1 MEKKLEFGKILS
13 NSLEIGSKNLPSIL
27 GCVVLWLLTFWIPY
41 VNVGTTIALITL
53 PAALSKGKVISPL
66 TIFDKSYFKFMGEFF
81 LVSALKN
88 IILGV
93 AMIFLVVPAIVLSIA
108 YSLATLLVID
118 KGKGASEALK
128 LSLNATYGYKW
139 VIFLWYLVLYI
150 AVGIVAF
157 ILGKIWAPLVILLI
171 LALAVISIG
180 TQAYIYGQLTAD
192 IEEEV

>member
-27 GCVVLWLLTFWIPY
+27 GCVVLWLLTLWIPY

-66 TIFDKSYFKFMGEFF
+66 TIFDKSYYKFMGEFF
-81 LVSALKN
+81 LVNGLKN
-88 IILGV
+88 MILAA
-93 AMIFLVVPAIVLSIA
+93 AMVFLIVPAIVLSIA

-139 VIFLWYLVLYI
+139 VIFLWYLMLFIV
-150 AVGIVAF
+150 AGIVVF
-157 ILGKIWAPLVILLI
+157 ILGKIWAPLVII
-171 LALAVISIG
+171 VFLALMVITIG
-180 TQAYIYGQLTAD
+180 TRAYIYGQLTSD
-192 IEEEV
+192 IIEEV